1 MTRVVVWARVTAPQV
16 QALLRLADALDDAG
30 PDVCR
35 VLPSRTDRQALRTLA
50 ARLRPAADT
59 AHAAAV
65 DAAGDPSLLR
75 RNGTT

>member
-1 MTRVVVWARVTAPQV
+1 MTRVVVWTRVTAPQV

-30 PDVCR
+30 PDVYR
-35 VLPSRTDRQALRTLA
+35 VLPNRTDRQALRTLA
-50 ARLRPAADT
+50 ARLRPAA
-59 AHAAAV
+59 AAGPATAV